1 MPSRSISRFVVI
13 GLSSVLLAT
22 SSGMAAA
29 TASVG
34 KDRVQAP
41 KKAPLHL
48 TDAQRKIVVDSVSG
62 WDTGDK
68 VPEGFSPVVGA
79 KIPSQKKLPIHPVPP
94 PASSKVPGLKSY
106 DYAKLPDKILLID
119 PMTRKVVE
127 VIAR

>member
-1 MPSRSISRFVVI
+1 MPSRSISRFVLI
-13 GLSSVLLAT
+13 GLSSALFAA

-41 KKAPLHL
+41 HKAPLHL
-48 TDAQRKIVVDSVSG
+48 TEAQRKLVVDAVSG
-62 WDTGDK
+62 WDTNDK
-68 VPEGFSPVVGA
+68 LPDGFNPVVGA

-94 PASSKVPGLKSY
+94 PANLKVPELKSY